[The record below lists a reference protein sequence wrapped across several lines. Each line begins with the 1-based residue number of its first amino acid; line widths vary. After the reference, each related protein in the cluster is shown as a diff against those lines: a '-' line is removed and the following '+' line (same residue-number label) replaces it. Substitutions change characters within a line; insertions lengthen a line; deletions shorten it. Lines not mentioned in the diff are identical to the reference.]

1 MTRTTVVVPM
11 IDGIVMISKSSCA
24 ASAMMERE
32 AVSVAAPD
40 SCCAAAMQPW
50 LSDVIRERT

>member
-1 MTRTTVVVPM
+1 M
-11 IDGIVMISKSSCA
+11 IDAIAMISKSSCA
-24 ASAMMERE
+24 ASAMMEQDL
-32 AVSVAAPD
+32 ASVAAPG